1 MDNTWVNICG
11 VIEAIFDTPPLDRG
25 IRGEWGPHRGP
36 KISKKCFPNFD
47 IFWCTYLVWG
57 HASPENR
64 FLLVF
69 HPFFHDLS
77 NFNTMGS
84 IPKVPKLGDGVLWL
98 VIAHGRGLEVKPSQ
112 SWWRPHIW
120 ASVESNQSR
129 KGIIRAVVPLPCFIY
144 VEKSDGS
151 RAAAPIGDKVL

>member
-1 MDNTWVNICG
+1 MDNPWVNICG
-11 VIEAIFDTPPLDRG
+11 VIEAIFDTPPQDRG
-25 IRGEWGPHRGP
+25 IKGKWGPHRGP
-36 KISKKCFPNFD
+36 KISKKFLPNID

-57 HASPENR
+57 HASPVNQ

-69 HPFFHDLS
+69 HPFFHDFS

-112 SWWRPHIW
+112 SWWRPHLLR
-120 ASVESNQSR
+120 VKQSP
-129 KGIIRAVVPLPCFIY
+129 KGIMRAVVPLPCFFD
-144 VEKSDGS
+144 VMQSDS
-151 RAAAPIGDKVL
+151 RRTVAPIGDKVL